1 MDGKDLRRIASAS
14 STTAP
19 VYFMD
24 KDGGIH
30 EVFSFKYVRNKDT
43 GPVNLLME
51 IGTLVKEFGELRI
64 EQPPQELIDY
74 MNEKWNKEETK

>member
-1 MDGKDLRRIASAS
+1 MMDGKDLRSIASAS
-14 STTAP
+14 NPSVP

-24 KDGGIH
+24 KNGGIH
-30 EVFSFKYVRNKDT
+30 EVYSFRYVRSRDT

-51 IGTLVKEFGELRI
+51 IGALVKDFWMLRI

-74 MNEKWNKEETK
+74 LNEKWNNQ

>member
-1 MDGKDLRRIASAS
+1 MDGKDLRSIASAS
-14 STTAP
+14 NPCAP

-24 KDGGIH
+24 KEGGIH
-30 EVFSFKYVRNKDT
+30 EVYSFKYVRNRDT

-51 IGTLVKEFGELRI
+51 IGALVKDFGMLNV

-74 MNEKWNKEETK
+74 INEKWGKL